1 MQRYLML
8 VALLVGTATASAQQ
22 REPLPELSYNYLQ
35 AGYQRISLDVG
46 DDGNG
51 AAIGGALEFGENL
64 YGFVSY
70 GTASFDFGIDLN
82 SLSIGAGYHTPISR
96 STDAFVTL
104 AYVDADASAD
114 GFQSIGDNG
123 FGATLGVRGMLN
135 PRLELTASASYVDL
149 GNGNDGTSLG
159 GAGWYLFRRHL
170 AVGFF
175 ADFDDDGE
183 SYGVG
188 LRWYFDR

>member
-1 MQRYLML
+1 MHRYLVL
-8 VALLVGTATASAQQ
+8 AALLIGTATASAQQ
-22 REPLPELSYNYLQ
+22 REPLPDISYNYLQ

-51 AAIGGALEFGENL
+51 AAISGSLEFGENV

-82 SLSIGAGYHTPISR
+82 NLSIGAGYHTSISR
-96 STDAFVTL
+96 STDAFVAI
-104 AYVDADASAD
+104 AYVDADARAD
-114 GFQSIGDNG
+114 GFASIGDNG
-123 FGATLGVRGMLN
+123 FGASLGVRGMLN
-135 PRLELTASASYVDL
+135 QQLELTASLTYTDL
-149 GNGNDGTSLG
+149 GNGVDGTSLG

-170 AVGFF
+170 ALGFF
-175 ADFDDDGE
+175 ADFDEDGE

-188 LRWYFDR
+188 LRWYFDQ